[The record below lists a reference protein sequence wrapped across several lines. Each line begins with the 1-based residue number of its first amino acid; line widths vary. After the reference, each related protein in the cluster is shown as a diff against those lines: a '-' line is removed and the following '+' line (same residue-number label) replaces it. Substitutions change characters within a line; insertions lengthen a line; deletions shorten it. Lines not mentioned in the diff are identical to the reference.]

1 MYEAF
6 TQQLRDDT
14 LEGVYLTWLIS
25 ALALGVI
32 LLPVFKPKWMEL
44 RLSTF
49 VDFFRRYWIH
59 ILILFLIYNAK
70 DGLDEV
76 DRILMANTGLDMT
89 PWLYA
94 IEGDL
99 VLHIQQY
106 FEAEWLTVLL
116 THFYVAG
123 FMFICYVSVFY
134 FAYFDDRWMADR
146 VTLTIAWVYLLAVPF
161 YLFFNVRVTGDYIP
175 EMETLAYSLNPEISD
190 WFRRIDP
197 FTNCMPSLHIA
208 IPYSVWLCLRRF
220 DHDQR
225 WLLYRRIV
233 MGYVLLTAFT
243 IIYLGIHWILDIGG
257 GMIVASIAVN
267 LADRTS
273 KPVWNILDERTIN
286 SRLVSLLTSP
296 KKAIK
301 IIFNRFS
308 NFVRS
313 FAKPTSRET
322 GIVAVVLAVLI
333 ISVITWD
340 LTHQSLSPEGVEA
353 PEGAVAAD
361 GWLATL
367 DNTSE
372 FGVILKVHDLSDV
385 EQQGIEVIQPNLD
398 ANASFTIHNSKIA
411 IANNSILYVVNL
423 SSPSEILYQQPIANL
438 QQMILCSSA
447 DSEVLITLSN
457 NLAIAKDLQGN
468 VLDLGLTDNVT
479 HIECKNNDY
488 GFIKE
493 TEPMT
498 IYLGKLYQK
507 GAISYEV
514 NATAEVEDDEVLE
527 FWNTPVD
534 YQNAKILD
542 FVFDENYIFANVNV
556 SSVDRLVLIERNT
569 GDYRLI
575 GDVKYPSY
583 DPSLNNGVIAWAMK
597 DHLNP
602 SSPIEE
608 YFDGEI
614 MYMNLSDN
622 FTHVLTADELDQWG
636 PIVLENHIVYFEESD
651 DGVIIRVQSWV
662 PELKTYSNIVLQFGA
677 LIGIILIF
685 VYFNQRQIET
695 RDELQAEEE

>member
-1 MYEAF
+1 MYEAI

-257 GMIVASIAVN
+257 GMIVASVAVN

-296 KKAIK
+296 KKALK

-308 NFVRS
+308 NFVKS

-322 GIVAVVLAVLI
+322 GIVAVVLAVLV

-367 DNTSE
+367 DNTTE

-398 ANASFTIHNSKIA
+398 TNSTFTIHNSKIA

-423 SSPSEILYQQPIANL
+423 SSPSEILYQQPITNL

-542 FVFDENYIFANVNV
+542 FVLDENYIFANVNV

-569 GDYRLI
+569 GGYRLI
-575 GDVKYPSY
+575 GDVKYSSY
-583 DPSLNNGVIAWAMK
+583 DPSINNGVIAWAMK

-651 DGVIIRVQSWV
+651 EGVIIRVQSWV

>member
-1 MYEAF
+1 MYEAI

-257 GMIVASIAVN
+257 GMIVASVAVN

-296 KKAIK
+296 KKAFK

-308 NFVRS
+308 NFVKS

-322 GIVAVVLAVLI
+322 GIVAVVLAVLV

-367 DNTSE
+367 DNTTE

-398 ANASFTIHNSKIA
+398 TNSTFTIHNSKIA

-423 SSPSEILYQQPIANL
+423 SSPSEILYQQPITNL

-542 FVFDENYIFANVNV
+542 FVLDENYIFANVNV

-569 GDYRLI
+569 GGYRLI
-575 GDVKYPSY
+575 GDVKYSSY
-583 DPSLNNGVIAWAMK
+583 DPSINNGVIAWAMK

-651 DGVIIRVQSWV
+651 EGVIIRVQSWV

>member
-1 MYEAF
+1 MYEAI

-257 GMIVASIAVN
+257 GMIVASVAVN

-296 KKAIK
+296 KKAFK

-308 NFVRS
+308 NFVKS

-367 DNTSE
+367 DNTTE

-398 ANASFTIHNSKIA
+398 TNSTFTIHNSKIA

-423 SSPSEILYQQPIANL
+423 SSPSEILYQQPITNL

-542 FVFDENYIFANVNV
+542 FVLDENYIFANVNV

-575 GDVKYPSY
+575 GDVKYSSY
-583 DPSLNNGVIAWAMK
+583 DPSINNGVIAWAMK